1 VAGLIVG
8 LILALPIILFTVCT
22 CFLGLFLLIPLGW
35 FINAMVTFTTI
46 GIIEE
51 DLGIFEAIGRAWDLI
66 IKNLGD
72 IAVMFLILGVGQFV
86 IGLVIALPIFVS
98 IMPMMINLIASGGG
112 MFKTGM
118 IISLVMFLIALPL
131 TIFLSGVLRAYVLTS
146 WTLTYR
152 RMAEKTEMEPEVISL
167 PEKKK

>member
-1 VAGLIVG
+1 
-8 LILALPIILFTVCT
+8 
-22 CFLGLFLLIPLGW
+22 
-35 FINAMVTFTTI
+35 
-46 GIIEE
+46 
-51 DLGIFEAIGRAWDLI
+51 
-66 IKNLGD
+66 
-72 IAVMFLILGVGQFV
+72 
-86 IGLVIALPIFVS
+86 
-98 IMPMMINLIASGGG
+98 MPMMINLIASGGG

>member
-1 VAGLIVG
+1 
-8 LILALPIILFTVCT
+8 
-22 CFLGLFLLIPLGW
+22 LGW
-35 FINAMVTFTTI
+35 FVNAMVTFTTI

-51 DLGIFEAIGRAWDLI
+51 DLGIFEAIGRAWNLI
-66 IKNLGD
+66 IKNLGE

-112 MFKTGM
+112 MFKTGL
-118 IISLVMFLIALPL
+118 IITLVMFLIALPL

-152 RMAEKTEMEPEVISL
+152 LLAEKSELEPEVISL